1 MWLVDFLKVFSL
13 VGFAGALALSG
24 ILVWAMAMVHRV

>member
-1 MWLVDFLKVFSL
+1 MWLVDFLKTFAL
-13 VGFAGALALSG
+13 VGFAGAIALSG